1 MGGGVRKKEIKDDIL
16 SVKLTTKVGKNRS
29 MASISKR
36 FKKMESNCI
45 YDMLRQEKY
54 LEKKS
59 AENVKDR
66 EKIHFNR

>member
-1 MGGGVRKKEIKDDIL
+1 MGKKKIKDAIL
-16 SVKLTTKVGKNRS
+16 SIKLTTKVGKNRS
-29 MASISKR
+29 MASISKG

-45 YDMLRQEKY
+45 YAMLRQEKY
-54 LEKKS
+54 LEKKL